1 MFEMASVFEKRFKY
15 VGIDVYIWE
24 MAQVFEKRLNYV
36 GNDLHLWEIV
46 QICGEMT

>member
-1 MFEMASVFEKRFKY
+1 MWEM
-15 VGIDVYIWE
+15 WE

-36 GNDLHLWEIV
+36 GNDLDLYEMA